1 LGDRHG
7 KRVAAGAAVMVA
19 GMSGTSRQRRVHTA
33 AAPADSAPHDPFGY
47 DPEFFARI
55 RPLAEFLY
63 RRYWR
68 VHTEGL
74 ESIPDSGPAL
84 IVSNHSGGIPFD
96 ATMIAA
102 AVDLDHPQHRL
113 VRFLY
118 DRFVAAMPLMGD
130 LYTRMGSVVASTEN
144 ARNLLEHGDLVGI
157 FPEGVQ
163 GVAKGIWRRYH
174 VQPFHTGFVRLSLAL
189 RVPIIP
195 AAVVGAEEIYP
206 VIGKWE
212 RLGPLKE
219 FLNVPYVPLTPLF
232 PWFGLLGIIPLP
244 TRWHIRF
251 GAPLRLYE
259 SRDGR
264 GAPTTRTVR
273 TLAERVR
280 RQVQAMLHEVL
291 AARESF
297 F

>member
-1 LGDRHG
+1 VPGRVS
-7 KRVAAGAAVMVA
+7 KVSRVAESGAL
-19 GMSGTSRQRRVHTA
+19 R
-33 AAPADSAPHDPFGY
+33 DPFGY
-47 DPEFFARI
+47 DPEFFARV
-55 RPLAEFLY
+55 RPLGEFLY

-68 VHTEGL
+68 VQTEGL
-74 ESIPDSGPAL
+74 DNIPDVGPAL
-84 IVSNHSGGIPFD
+84 IVGNHSGGIPFD
-96 ATMIAA
+96 ATMIVA

-118 DRFVAAMPLMGD
+118 DPFVAAMPAIGD
-130 LYTRMGSVVASTEN
+130 FYNRTGSVVASMAN
-144 ARNLLEHGDLVGI
+144 ARRLLENGNLVGI

-174 VQPFHTGFVRLSLAL
+174 VQPFHTGFVRLSLSL
-189 RVPIIP
+189 RVPIVP

-212 RLGPLKE
+212 RLGPLKQV
-219 FLNVPYVPLTPLF
+219 LNVPYVPLTPLF
-232 PWFGLLGIIPLP
+232 PWFGLLGVIPLP

-259 SRDGR
+259 GLGSGR
-264 GAPTTRTVR
+264 ASSTRTVR
-273 TLAERVR
+273 GLAERVR
-280 RQVQAMLHEVL
+280 RQVQSMLHEML
-291 AARESF
+291 AARDSF